1 MCYKKVVAALL
12 KIHLMDL
19 PTPFRSDA
27 AVLSNEG
34 SNSVVITCERTR
46 IKSLVGAVLRD
57 YCRFEN
63 VKEKSASDSKST
75 GESTAN

>member
-19 PTPFRSDA
+19 PTPFRSDV

-46 IKSLVGAVLRD
+46 IKTLVGAVLRD
-57 YCRFEN
+57 CRFEN